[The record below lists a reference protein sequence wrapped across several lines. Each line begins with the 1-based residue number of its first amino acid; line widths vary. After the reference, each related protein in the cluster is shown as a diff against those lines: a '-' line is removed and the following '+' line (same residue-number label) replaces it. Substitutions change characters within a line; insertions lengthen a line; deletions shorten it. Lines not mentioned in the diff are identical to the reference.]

1 MGEQTRIVKEKAA
14 KFAAKG
20 QNKRAIREYEKLL
33 EQKPDDAWTL
43 HRLAEL
49 WAREKNNDRA
59 AGLFIQA
66 AQGYSSDG
74 FSDRAQAVYKQ
85 ALMVD
90 PLQLEAHLH
99 LADELAAKEF
109 ERDAVGQ
116 LLKAASLYEEKDL
129 VPQEFEVLR
138 RAVELVPDDLDCH
151 MRLARLYVRQEQID
165 KAREEFLRTAW
176 DLKKAGRLDE
186 FVMVADR
193 AIRLGEKSLKLY
205 HALAENYLQRD
216 EWQNAMDILELPLR
230 LKSDNLRTLELA
242 ARAYLGLNELQKSV
256 GIYKRLAR
264 LANTKG
270 KAALAEEAIDRV
282 RQIAPYMKRSAPAE
296 VPALPSGQSAP
307 QVEEPLVEESD
318 GGHAS
323 EEMGAEYQMS
333 LDDEPY
339 EGEETAEVSIDDDLS
354 GDWMEDTD
362 RDEAMR
368 GKGDN
373 RETTMMVAI
382 EDLLAQAGESGAGG
396 RQDVSFSRDD
406 PELTDTLAEVDFFI
420 GQGLLEE
427 ADQVLNSLDAGYAGH
442 PEVHIRRDDIQRLLG
457 IDAEGDS

>member
-33 EQKPDDAWTL
+33 ERKPDDAWTL

-49 WAREKNNDRA
+49 WAREKNKDRA
-59 AGLFIQA
+59 AELFIQA
-66 AQGYSSDG
+66 AEGYSGDG

-90 PLQLEAHLH
+90 PLLLEAHLR
-99 LADELAAKEF
+99 LADELVNKEF
-109 ERDAVGQ
+109 EKDAVGQ
-116 LLKAASLYEEKDL
+116 LLKAAGLYEEKDL

-151 MRLARLYVRQEQID
+151 MRLARLYVRQEQTD

-186 FVMVADR
+186 FIMVADR
-193 AIRLGEKSLKLY
+193 AIRLGEKSIRLH

-216 EWQNAMDILELPLR
+216 EWQNAMAILELPLR
-230 LKSDNLRTLELA
+230 LQSDNLRTLELA
-242 ARAYLGLNELQKSV
+242 SRAFLGLNQPDKS
-256 GIYKRLAR
+256 IATYKRLAR
-264 LANTKG
+264 LANAKG
-270 KAALAEEAIDRV
+270 KAALAEEALERV
-282 RQIAPYMKRSAPAE
+282 RQIAPFIKKSDPVEVPPLPAVQLAE
-296 VPALPSGQSAP
+296 VAGEASDA
-307 QVEEPLVEESD
+307 EELD
-318 GGHAS
+318 AD
-323 EEMGAEYQMS
+323 YQMS

-339 EGEETAEVSIDDDLS
+339 EGEDTAEVSVTDDLS
-354 GDWMEDTD
+354 SGWEEDTD
-362 RDEAMR
+362 RDGAAA
-368 GKGDN
+368 GKEDR

-382 EDLLAQAGESGAGG
+382 EDLLAQAGESGAEV
-396 RQDVSFSRDD
+396 DHEADE
-406 PELTDTLAEVDFFI
+406 ELVDALDEVDFFI

-427 ADQVLNSLDAGYAGH
+427 ADQVLSGLDTGYAGH
-442 PEVHIRRDDIQRLLG
+442 PEVQARRDDIQRLLG
-457 IDAEGDS
+457 IDAESD